1 MADISGLSKKEIQ
14 EEYEDLVFRKV
25 MAIYVQKEGKQILS
39 EIEEEKKNDDTVV
52 DSKAIIKLY
61 DKKERKENLN
71 ILWKYSKKL
80 INFAAMVVFVAIVSL
95 SSVVV
100 AFADVREAVVDI
112 IYHLV
117 YEENE
122 RYTQVGIGEST
133 GFIDPEVYSWEGAY
147 APTYIPEGFK
157 FDEKQELT
165 TRSIITYSKGEAYF
179 TITQSN
185 KTSSLHMDTENA
197 QSVTEIIINDSQG
210 ILVKKDGFS
219 SLAWN
224 EGETFFWVRGEID
237 SDELVKIAKSLKK
250 IK

>member
-25 MAIYVQKEGKQILS
+25 MAIYVQKEGKKILS
-39 EIEEEKKNDDTVV
+39 EIKEEKKNDDTVV

-80 INFAAMVVFVAIVSL
+80 VQFAAMVVFVAIISL

-133 GFIDPEVYSWEGAY
+133 GFIDPEIYSWEGAY
-147 APTYIPEGFK
+147 APTYMPEGFTIG
-157 FDEKQELT
+157 E
-165 TRSIITYSKGEAYF
+165 TYLDGSVN
-179 TITQSN
+179 TIVYYYNDDFIVIDQMD
-185 KTSSLHMDTENA
+185 KTFNLQVDTENA
-197 QSVTEIIINDSQG
+197 ITEKIYLHNSEG
-210 ILVKKDGFS
+210 LLVKKDE
-219 SLAWN
+219 LTIITWC
-224 EGETFFWVRGEID
+224 EGETLFEI
-237 SDELVKIAKSLKK
+237 SGTAHTDEIILVAEGIKK